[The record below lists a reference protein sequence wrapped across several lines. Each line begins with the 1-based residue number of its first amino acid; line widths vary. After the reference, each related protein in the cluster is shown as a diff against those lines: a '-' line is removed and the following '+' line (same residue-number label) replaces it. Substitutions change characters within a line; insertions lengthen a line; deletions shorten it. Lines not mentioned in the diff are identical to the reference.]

1 MRIPRGTPPGWPPGL
16 DHQRKAKRGESEGRD
31 LLETGSQEPQL
42 RSQKR
47 KAQKLEREYKKRSS
61 IDIEKKLR
69 QAKRIYKTTIR
80 QRKWAYINRNWETI
94 TEVIRT

>member
-42 RSQKR
+42 RFSGIPNSRGSLLYCPLPLPVNTAFEAAQSQPR
-47 KAQKLEREYKKRSS
+47 KVAVK
-61 IDIEKKLR
+61 
-69 QAKRIYKTTIR
+69 
-80 QRKWAYINRNWETI
+80 
-94 TEVIRT
+94 